1 MSDLQQAIAALED
14 GEKDSLLLQ
23 LVEAV
28 ADQDLRKARRIV
40 GHWDMLDPDSD
51 EVQLNETVRIPL
63 ILEVVQIDDTTMK
76 RRKLN
81 ETVEKSIEHSTARV
95 ALEDALGAGGLEL
108 SSFRVA

>member
-63 ILEVVQIDDTTMK
+63 ILEVVQIDDTTK